1 MSFGPRDIMT
11 VLNRQERFEDL
22 EMLFNLSVPIIISR
36 IITLLI
42 AFTFHEFAHAAT
54 ADALGDDTPRMYG
67 RLTLNPLA
75 HLDVM
80 GTLTLLFAGFGWAKP
95 VPVNPYALRRK
106 TSAGLMLV
114 SIAGPASNLL
124 LAVLA
129 AIPLRLRWV
138 PLMMSTGPILPTW
151 GEFLLEFV
159 FINLALFLFN
169 LIPLAPLD
177 GEKVIT
183 FFLPD
188 HWVEVY
194 DRIRPY
200 SPMILLAII
209 FVLPMFGLDL
219 INLIIRQPLMG
230 LTRFL
235 VNL

>member
-1 MSFGPRDIMT
+1 MF
-11 VLNRQERFEDL
+11 
-22 EMLFNLSVPIIISR
+22 FNLTVPILISR

-42 AFTFHEFAHAAT
+42 AFTFHEFAHAAS
-54 ADALGDDTPRMYG
+54 ADALGDSTPRMHG
-67 RLTLNPLA
+67 RLTLNPIA

-80 GTLTLLFAGFGWAKP
+80 GTITLMFAGFGWAKP

-114 SIAGPASNLL
+114 SLAGPASNLM
-124 LAVLA
+124 LAVIA
-129 AIPLRLRWV
+129 AMPLRFRWV
-138 PLMMSTGPILPTW
+138 PLVASTGPILPSM
-151 GEFLLEFV
+151 GEFLLEFLFV
-159 FINLALFLFN
+159 NLALFLFN

-188 HWVEVY
+188 HWTDFY

-219 INLIIRQPLMG
+219 INLIIRQPLMS

>member
-1 MSFGPRDIMT
+1 
-11 VLNRQERFEDL
+11 
-22 EMLFNLSVPIIISR
+22 MLFNLSVPVLISR
-36 IITLLI
+36 IITLLV
-42 AFTFHEFAHAAT
+42 AFTFHEFAHALT
-54 ADALGDDTPRMYG
+54 ADRLGDSTPRMHG

-80 GTLTLLFAGFGWAKP
+80 GTLTLLLAGFGWAKP
-95 VPVNPYALRRK
+95 VPINPYALRRK
-106 TSAGLMLV
+106 NSAGVMWV
-114 SIAGPASNLL
+114 SIAGPVSNLL
-124 LAVLA
+124 LGAIA

-138 PLMMSTGPILPTW
+138 PLVTTTSLILPTM
-151 GEFLLEFV
+151 GEFLLEFL

-188 HWVEVY
+188 HWGEFF

-209 FVLPMFGLDL
+209 FILPMFGLDL
-219 INLIIRQPLMG
+219 VNLIIQQPLMG
-230 LTRFL
+230 LARWL
-235 VNL
+235 VNG

>member
-1 MSFGPRDIMT
+1 
-11 VLNRQERFEDL
+11 
-22 EMLFNLSVPIIISR
+22 MLFNLSVPILISR
-36 IITLLI
+36 IITLLV
-42 AFTFHEFAHAAT
+42 AFSFHEFAHAAS
-54 ADALGDDTPRMYG
+54 ADALGDTTPRIHG

-75 HLDVM
+75 HLDPM
-80 GTLTLLFAGFGWAKP
+80 GTITLLFAGFGWAKP
-95 VPVNPYALRRK
+95 VPINPYALRRK
-106 TSAGLMLV
+106 TRAGVMLV

-138 PLMMSTGPILPTW
+138 PLGMPSGPILPSW
-151 GEFLLEFV
+151 SEFLLEFLFV
-159 FINLALFLFN
+159 NLALFLFN

-188 HWVEVY
+188 HWAEFY

-200 SPMILLAII
+200 SPIILLVII

-219 INLIIRQPLMG
+219 VNLIIRQPLMG
-230 LTRFL
+230 LARFL
-235 VNL
+235 VNG

>member
-1 MSFGPRDIMT
+1 MF
-11 VLNRQERFEDL
+11 
-22 EMLFNLSVPIIISR
+22 FNLSVPILISR

-42 AFTFHEFAHAAT
+42 AFTFHEFAHAAS
-54 ADALGDDTPRMYG
+54 ADALGDSTPRMHG
-67 RLTLNPLA
+67 RLTLNPIA

-80 GTLTLLFAGFGWAKP
+80 GTITLMFVGFGWAKP

-114 SIAGPASNLL
+114 SLAGPASNLI
-124 LAVLA
+124 LAVIA

-138 PLMMSTGPILPTW
+138 PLVASTSPILPSM
-151 GEFLLEFV
+151 GDFLLEFLFV
-159 FINLALFLFN
+159 NLALFLFN

-183 FFLPD
+183 FFLPE
-188 HWVEVY
+188 HWTDFY

-219 INLIIRQPLMG
+219 INLIIRQPLMS
-230 LTRFL
+230 LARFL